1 MKKIAVFGSRDWPR
15 LQDVALKVNALYEE
29 HGMFILVSGGA
40 TGASHVAEQTAL
52 EFGMPVVSFRPVRL
66 ADFGVDF
73 GVDEQYG
80 VDEWRLFR
88 GKGDIVHHHEPSW
101 ADWSSAAGYR
111 SMLMAERAEFG
122 YAFWDGH
129 SHGTGHEIALFE
141 AVNKSVE
148 VISP

>member
-1 MKKIAVFGSRDWPR
+1 VKKIAVFGSRDWPR
-15 LQDVALKVNALYEE
+15 PQDVALKVNALYEE

-66 ADFGVDF
+66 ADFGVD
-73 GVDEQYG
+73 EQYG

-101 ADWSSAAGYR
+101 ADWRSAAGYR
-111 SMLMAERAEFG
+111 SLLAVERADEG
-122 YAFWDGH
+122 VVFWDGR
-129 SHGTGHEIALFE
+129 SRGAAEEVDYFAAAE
-141 AVNKSVE
+141 KPCE
-148 VISP
+148 VIRP